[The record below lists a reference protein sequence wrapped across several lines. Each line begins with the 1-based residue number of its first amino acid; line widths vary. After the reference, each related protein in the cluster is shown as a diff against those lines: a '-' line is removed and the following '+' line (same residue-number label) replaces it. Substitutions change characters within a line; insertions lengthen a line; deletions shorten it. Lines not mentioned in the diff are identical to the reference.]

1 MIQIIVKVNVQLS
14 EGLFLFT
21 RIEKK
26 EIHAELQTRTLFS
39 ISENIDIVISIFSD
53 MEFGGQ

>member
-26 EIHAELQTRTLFS
+26 EIHAELQTRTLLAHS
-39 ISENIDIVISIFSD
+39 RVICLFR
-53 MEFGGQ
+53 